1 MSIYEQAIKKWGI
14 DSQIDMAIEECA
26 ELIVELQHARR
37 KRSSVTKICGEI
49 ADVEIMCSQMRVIFD
64 STKVDNIKALK
75 LERLKELIKGE

>member
-1 MSIYEQAIKKWGI
+1 MSIYEQATKKWGI

>member
-14 DSQIDMAIEECA
+14 DLQIDMAIEECA